1 MDRFFQVIVLLG
13 RIVVSTR
20 TLIDSTEK
28 LLTVLGVND
37 EIIDILDAGRPD

>member
-1 MDRFFQVIVLLG
+1 MDRFFQIVVLLG

-28 LLTVLGVND
+28 LLILLGVD
-37 EIIDILDAGRPD
+37 EELINVLDAGRRD